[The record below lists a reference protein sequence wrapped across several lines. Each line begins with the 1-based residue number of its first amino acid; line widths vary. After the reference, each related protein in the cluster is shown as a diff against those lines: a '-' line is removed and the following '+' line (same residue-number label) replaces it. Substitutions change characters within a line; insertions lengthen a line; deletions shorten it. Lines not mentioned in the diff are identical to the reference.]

1 MPDIKLVAE
10 TGRTRGSAPSR
21 RMRHDGHIPAVVYGH
36 GIEAT
41 AITVDGRA
49 LRSVLSTS
57 AGLNVV
63 LELDIDGAQH
73 LAMAKDVQRHPVRGT
88 VAHVDFLV
96 VNRDEKVTV
105 DVPVVL
111 VGEATEVNMA
121 SGTVD
126 HLLFNL
132 TVHTTPASIP
142 ERLEADISGLTIGS
156 TVRVGDLSLPAGVTT
171 DVDPETVVASG
182 QAAKSEAAMAAAE
195 GVTEAA
201 PAEGAGE
208 TAPAEGEAPAES

>member
-10 TGRTRGSAPSR
+10 TGRIRGSAPSR
-21 RMRHDGHIPAVVYGH
+21 RMRHDGEIPAVVYGH
-36 GIEAT
+36 GIDAT
-41 AITVDGRA
+41 AVTVDARA
-49 LRSVLSTS
+49 LRAVLSTS

-63 LELDIDGAQH
+63 LELDIDGNQH

-105 DVPVVL
+105 EVPIVL

-121 SGTVD
+121 GGSVD
-126 HLLFNL
+126 TLLFHL

-142 ERLEADISGLTIGS
+142 ERLEADISGLTVGGA
-156 TVRVGDLSLPAGVTT
+156 VRVSDLVLPSGVTT
-171 DVDPETVVASG
+171 DIDPEAVIASG
-182 QAAKSEAAMAAAE
+182 QAAKTEAAMAAAE
-195 GVTEAA
+195 GTAEAAPTEAA
-201 PAEGAGE
+201 GEPA
-208 TAPAEGEAPAES
+208 AEGEAPAAS